1 MAAGIGSSSRN
12 PNQSHTADTQHKHT
26 LYLSLKKRRK
36 PKAMSL
42 RMDSS
47 TKVEVKK

>member
-1 MAAGIGSSSRN
+1 MHTCTTAAST
-12 PNQSHTADTQHKHT
+12 HTVGEKREKEIAS
-26 LYLSLKKRRK
+26 YLSLKKRRK
-36 PKAMSL
+36 PKAISL